1 MLGTPADILRTFKTM
16 STDWPEQPGPA
27 RMEQMKCF
35 LRCDIIWQDE
45 YFSENMKSEI
55 CSEKLKYLYYTFT
68 KDLKILHIRDR
79 CFHCYNVVRQT
90 KEKTPDTK
98 TDILLHMWKEGRVRP
113 WRAFVVRFGSDIEE
127 KNIFYGGLDIHRV
140 QVFHHKLNQLG
151 IIVYQ
156 SFWLGSCRVGYFLWW
171 KVNMEYVIICM
182 CLDFGQQSVFIIF
195 FSCFT
200 CVGGLGTMA
209 AAAMCTGLGAP
220 AEKKCYGFAYLQTL
234 SIEPPFQIFRWCQ
247 KPKVA
252 GNQISFHLK
261 YSFIYFHPLSSILAF
276 SSISSSIL

>member
-1 MLGTPADILRTFKTM
+1 
-16 STDWPEQPGPA
+16 
-27 RMEQMKCF
+27 
-35 LRCDIIWQDE
+35 
-45 YFSENMKSEI
+45 
-55 CSEKLKYLYYTFT
+55 
-68 KDLKILHIRDR
+68 
-79 CFHCYNVVRQT
+79 
-90 KEKTPDTK
+90 
-98 TDILLHMWKEGRVRP
+98 
-113 WRAFVVRFGSDIEE
+113 
-127 KNIFYGGLDIHRV
+127 
-140 QVFHHKLNQLG
+140 
-151 IIVYQ
+151 
-156 SFWLGSCRVGYFLWW
+156 
-171 KVNMEYVIICM
+171 MEYVIICM

-209 AAAMCTGLGAP
+209 VAAMCTGLGAP

-276 SSISSSIL
+276 SSISITHQVSLITGWWSPIIQHHKLSQTIIYWHPLSSTFSHFHPLSSILAFSSISSSIL